1 MMQDTLAAFTT
12 DEYKRAHT
20 LLASRVAHMMG
31 RKLEEDDWTGVYC
44 AAKGI
49 PAQGWSNLNI
59 DVIHSGLGVEHK
71 MLCKPSD
78 KPILSWCGTA
88 QMHPALTRSI
98 RIQSIDEKPDV
109 VMRSVFAQYAELVE
123 GRKRKVQESTIEG
136 AVDLRIGWL
145 LWQESLSEF
154 LYFEYEMVAP
164 NPDDYWAEWRETKAS
179 TRKASK
185 NLWIFHRET
194 KQKRYSVTTQA
205 GIKIQPY
212 FDIPPPNDRNLYHFV
227 TQGEPIEKDLV
238 RVWIT
243 LSTARELNSL
253 LGELETERLSAII
266 LKASTEMQL
275 AEDVAMPT
283 DNEARALLI
292 TREAYVALQEA
303 FEGVSDEH
311 RIQLLVTYIREQ
323 SR

>member
-1 MMQDTLAAFTT
+1 MMQETLPALTA

-59 DVIHSGLGVEHK
+59 DVIHLGLGVEHK

-78 KPILSWCGTA
+78 KSILSWCGTT

-98 RIQSIDEKPDV
+98 RIESTDEKPDV
-109 VMRSVFAQYAELVE
+109 VMRSVFSQYAELVE
-123 GRKRKVQESTIEG
+123 GRKQKVRESARVTT
-136 AVDLRIGWL
+136 VDVRIGWL

-154 LYFEYEMVAP
+154 LYFEYAMVAP

-179 TRKASK
+179 SRKASK
-185 NLWIFHRET
+185 NLWIYHKGT
-194 KQKRYSVTTQA
+194 GQKRYSVTTQA

-212 FDIPPPNDRNLYHFV
+212 FDIPPPNDPNLYYFV
-227 TQGEPIEKDLV
+227 TQGETLEGNLV
-238 RVWIT
+238 RIWIT
-243 LSTARELNSL
+243 LSTARELKSL
-253 LGELETERLSAII
+253 LGDLETQRISSII
-266 LKASTEMQL
+266 LKASSEVQL
-275 AEDVAMPT
+275 AEDLAVPA
-283 DNEARALLI
+283 DNEARELLI

-311 RIQLLVTYIREQ
+311 RMQLLLTYLREH

>member
-1 MMQDTLAAFTT
+1 
-12 DEYKRAHT
+12 
-20 LLASRVAHMMG
+20 
-31 RKLEEDDWTGVYC
+31 
-44 AAKGI
+44 
-49 PAQGWSNLNI
+49 
-59 DVIHSGLGVEHK
+59 

-78 KPILSWCGTA
+78 KLILGWCGTT

-98 RIQSIDEKPDV
+98 RIESTDESPDV

-123 GRKRKVQESTIEG
+123 GRKRKVRESAKKG
-136 AVDLRIGWL
+136 AVDVRIGWL

-164 NPDDYWAEWRETKAS
+164 NSDDYWAEWRETKAS
-179 TRKASK
+179 SRKASK

-212 FDIPPPNDRNLYHFV
+212 FDIPPPNDPNLYYFV
-227 TQGEPIEKDLV
+227 TQGESIEKDLV

-243 LSTARELNSL
+243 LSTARELKSL
-253 LGELETERLSAII
+253 LGDLETERLSSII
-266 LKASTEMQL
+266 LKASTEAQSAEVL
-275 AEDVAMPT
+275 AIPT

-311 RIQLLVTYIREQ
+311 RIQLLVTYLREH